1 MRQNSWKDFAEI
13 KKQIKNQNPS
23 LYNKLGLETI
33 NSFDTLI
40 FWINNKKSK
49 FEKQKKDIIK
59 NTKNIIKELIA
70 QNTKEAQE
78 IDEQKKIMLKF
89 LNSIGFDLLPQ
100 NKTNLIIDY
109 INLKSWKF
117 GLENKI
123 NFENWNLWF
132 NKDFWN
138 KTINTLEKRNFIE
151 LFNHILWEDIIDEN
165 IANWFTSL
173 TAENISAIQVLW
185 NRTTWFFIENLDK
198 RMGVNK

>member
-1 MRQNSWKDFAEI
+1 
-13 KKQIKNQNPS
+13 
-23 LYNKLGLETI
+23 
-33 NSFDTLI
+33 
-40 FWINNKKSK
+40 
-49 FEKQKKDIIK
+49 
-59 NTKNIIKELIA
+59 
-70 QNTKEAQE
+70 
-78 IDEQKKIMLKF
+78 MLKF

-151 LFNHILWEDIIDEN
+151 LFNHILWEDTNFD
-165 IANWFTSL
+165 ALKVDDF
-173 TAENISAIQVLW
+173 
-185 NRTTWFFIENLDK
+185 
-198 RMGVNK
+198 